1 MTPCDIIE
9 PVETN
14 ELGAALR
21 VARRTAG
28 LTQRQLARRA
38 RTSQARISSYES
50 GKLTPEP
57 ETMRRLLKATRPLP
71 SVVLDRCRDEVKRLA
86 ARHHLLHV
94 RVFGSVARGTDTL
107 SSDIDLLVTPDEEA
121 SLLDMAGF
129 QLDVEQLTGY
139 EVDVVSDVPLTDASA
154 IVVEAL
160 WL

>member
-1 MTPCDIIE
+1 MTPRDIIGV
-9 PVETN
+9 VEF
-14 ELGAALR
+14 GATLQA
-21 VARRTAG
+21 ARRSAG

-38 RTSQARISSYES
+38 RTSQARVSSYES

-57 ETMRRLLKATRPLP
+57 QTQHRLLQATRPLP

-86 ARHHLLHV
+86 VEHHLLHV

-107 SSDIDLLVTPDEEA
+107 SSDIDLLVTPDDGA

-129 QLDVEQLTGY
+129 MLDVQELTGY
-139 EVDVVSDVPLTDASA
+139 EVDVVSDAPLTDDDE
-154 IVVEAL
+154 IVAEAL

>member
-1 MTPCDIIE
+1 ME
-9 PVETN
+9 F
-14 ELGAALR
+14 GATLQA
-21 VARRTAG
+21 ARRSAE
-28 LTQRQLARRA
+28 LSQRQLARRA

-50 GKLTPEP
+50 GKLTPE
-57 ETMRRLLKATRPLP
+57 EQTQRRLLQAARQLP

-86 ARHHLLHV
+86 AERHLLYV

-107 SSDIDLLVTPDEEA
+107 SSDIDLLVTPDEGA

-129 QLDVEQLTGY
+129 VLDVEALTGY
-139 EVDVVSDVPLTDASA
+139 KVDVVSDAPLTDGSE